1 MHDGTCKA
9 LEVALGEKRD
19 AFNKWDEKIKKKEVG
34 GKVGVGVGHRGRGRG
49 SGGGGGGNEPRSNKN
64 PWDET
69 KQIFHA
75 FTNLVTFVNDLSITS
90 NVLAYVNA
98 FCFLRPSQNCV
109 CILYLKM
116 FNCKCSLFSF
126 HVSSPLFKMLISFV
140 YVTLR

>member
-1 MHDGTCKA
+1 MHDARCKA
-9 LEVALGEKRD
+9 FEVALGEMRD

-34 GKVGVGVGHRGRGRG
+34 GKVGVGGRGRGWG

-75 FTNLVTFVNDLSITS
+75 FTNLVTLVNDLSITS

-98 FCFLRPSQNCV
+98 FCFLRPSKNDFV
-109 CILYLKM
+109 CILCLEI
-116 FNCKCSLFSF
+116 FNCKCSFFSF
-126 HVSSPLFKMLISFV
+126 HASSPLFKMLISFV
-140 YVTLR
+140 YVSLT